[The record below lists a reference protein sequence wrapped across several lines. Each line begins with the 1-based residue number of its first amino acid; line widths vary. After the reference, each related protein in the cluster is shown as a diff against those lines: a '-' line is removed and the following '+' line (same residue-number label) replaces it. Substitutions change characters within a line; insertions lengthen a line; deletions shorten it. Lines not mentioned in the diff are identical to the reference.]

1 MKITDTIFKKDKNQL
16 NTKIPSNK
24 EISNKIGFNLQ
35 N

>member
-1 MKITDTIFKKDKNQL
+1 MKITDTIFKKYKDQL
-16 NTKIPSNK
+16 NAKIPRNT